1 MNLETSNG
9 NGDTGHERKQGTVT
23 FDQAALKRWLT
34 TEVDLRLPRWAIVAA
49 GFVAFLLLLF
59 ALD

>member
-1 MNLETSNG
+1 MNLDTSNG
-9 NGDTGHERKQGTVT
+9 NGDTGHESNQGTLT

-34 TEVDLRLPRWAIVAA
+34 TDVDLRLPRWAIVAP